1 MLAVAFCQQV
11 LVLPWLMRYSH
22 STHEIVQLTLG
33 GWLSRAIA
41 NAIKCQAH
49 PGSAVAG
56 HAKLPPRSQTSQVD
70 SDIRSW
76 HVTVSW
82 SKELK
87 QPKPWQA
94 ATIESRP
101 ITTAASYSPCHQC
114 HPRSSS
120 HWACPAC
127 WIPACWGA
135 LLRACTLCC
144 GVSCCSICC
153 CFWAAWQNCG
163 PKKTQ
168 TVLVDSGTAL
178 GDVSRAHVPRP
189 SPAFPGWPLRRTCF
203 CTRNQRQL
211 ECGCVPRTRG
221 GGLGVCSWGHLMLWM
236 KIYILMAHGHG
247 TILNIVT
254 SSI

>member
-120 HWACPAC
+120 HWALSRMLNPSMLRSFTACLYAMLWSFVLLYLLLFLSRLAKLWSKKNPNCPGWFWHSSGWCLTSSCPAT
-127 WIPACWGA
+127 IACFSWVTLEAHLFLHKESATAWVRVRSQDKRRWAWSLQLRSPHA
-135 LLRACTLCC
+135 LNEDLHL
-144 GVSCCSICC
+144 
-153 CFWAAWQNCG
+153 N
-163 PKKTQ
+163 
-168 TVLVDSGTAL
+168 GTWTW
-178 GDVSRAHVPRP
+178 DNSEY
-189 SPAFPGWPLRRTCF
+189 CY
-203 CTRNQRQL
+203 Q
-211 ECGCVPRTRG
+211 
-221 GGLGVCSWGHLMLWM
+221 
-236 KIYILMAHGHG
+236 
-247 TILNIVT
+247 
-254 SSI
+254 

>member
-1 MLAVAFCQQV
+1 MLSVAFCQQV

-56 HAKLPPRSQTSQVD
+56 RAKLPPRSQTSQVD

-82 SKELK
+82 SKVLK

-120 HWACPAC
+120 HWA
-127 WIPACWGA
+127 
-135 LLRACTLCC
+135 L
-144 GVSCCSICC
+144 
-153 CFWAAWQNCG
+153 
-163 PKKTQ
+163 
-168 TVLVDSGTAL
+168 
-178 GDVSRAHVPRP
+178 SRMLNRPILWLELHIQSDGHVCIITPYP
-189 SPAFPGWPLRRTCF
+189 CHQSD
-203 CTRNQRQL
+203 
-211 ECGCVPRTRG
+211 
-221 GGLGVCSWGHLMLWM
+221 
-236 KIYILMAHGHG
+236 K
-247 TILNIVT
+247 
-254 SSI
+254 